1 MSKVGEKVYTW
12 FDHVIMHP
20 LDHVRMHPNMY
31 YKKIGDGTEYGD
43 CIYLMLQE
51 IIDNS
56 VDEFKMGYGNRV
68 EVSVDYA
75 TGEMSVRD
83 YGRGAF
89 IEKLDDC
96 FIFSGFCEGMGGGD
110 IKMDDLAS
118 WCGAKAVSAL
128 SESFQVRSVREG
140 KYGKLVIRHGK
151 QVSYDIGEC
160 SADEKKGLLVRWTPD
175 AMVLPAFT
183 VVEEHVV
190 RRIKECVAA
199 NPGLTFFLN
208 GREIAVTA

>member
-1 MSKVGEKVYTW
+1 MSKVSEKVYACL
-12 FDHVIMHP
+12 DHVIMHP

-31 YKKIGDGTEYGD
+31 YKKIGDGAEYGD

-51 IIDNS
+51 ILNNS
-56 VDEFKMGYGNRV
+56 IDEFKMGYGNRV

-96 FIFSGFCEGMGGGD
+96 FIFSGFCGGMGGGD

-151 QVSYDIGEC
+151 QVSYDIGGC
-160 SADEKKGLLVRWTPD
+160 GADEKNGLFVRWTPD
-175 AMVLPAFT
+175 TTVLPAFT
-183 VVEEHVV
+183 VVEEHVIN
-190 RRIKECVAA
+190 RIKECAIA
-199 NPGLTFFLN
+199 NPGLKFILN
-208 GREIAVTA
+208 EERY